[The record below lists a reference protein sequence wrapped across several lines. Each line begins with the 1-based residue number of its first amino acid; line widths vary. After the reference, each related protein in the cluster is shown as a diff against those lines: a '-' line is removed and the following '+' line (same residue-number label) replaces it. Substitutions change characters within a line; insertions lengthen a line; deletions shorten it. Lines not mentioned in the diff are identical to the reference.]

1 MKRILVAAAVAGIV
15 AGGCQ
20 EEEAT
25 TGEANMEALMNPDGP
40 EMKKTAPASYKA
52 KFETS
57 AEDGD
62 FVIEVTRDWA
72 PHGADRFYNL
82 VRNGFY
88 NGTRF
93 FRVIPGFIV
102 QWGMHGDPEVTAKW
116 YGARIPDDP
125 VKQGNELG
133 TVTFAKGRG
142 RDNRTVQVF
151 VNLADNTKLDGQGF
165 AAFGKVV
172 SGMEAVEAINP
183 EYEKRTPNQGQI
195 AQKGN
200 KYLEKLYPDLDYTRA
215 ASIVD

>member
-1 MKRILVAAAVAGIV
+1 MKRILAAAAAVGI
-15 AGGCQ
+15 AAAGCQ
-20 EEEAT
+20 EEEGAA

-40 EMKKTAPASYKA
+40 EMNKTAPASYRA

-57 AEDGD
+57 AGE

-88 NGTRF
+88 NDTRF

-116 YGARIPDDP
+116 HGARIPDDP
-125 VKQGNELG
+125 VKQGNEVA
-133 TVTFAKGRG
+133 TVTFAKPGRG
-142 RDNRTVQVF
+142 KDNRTVQVF
-151 VNLADNTKLDGQGF
+151 INLADNTNLDGQKF
-165 AAFGKVV
+165 AAFGKVI
-172 SGMEAVEAINP
+172 SGMEAVQAINA
-183 EYEKRTPNQGQI
+183 EYENRTPNQGQI

-200 KYLEKLYPDLDYTRA
+200 KYLEKLYPNLDYIRTA
-215 ASIVD
+215 AIVD

>member
-1 MKRILVAAAVAGIV
+1 MKRILVAAAAVGIV

-20 EEEAT
+20 EEEGTT

-57 AEDGD
+57 AGD

-82 VRNGFY
+82 VRNGYY
-88 NGTRF
+88 NGNRF

-116 YGARIPDDP
+116 HGARIPDDP

-133 TVTFAKGRG
+133 TVTFAKGGG

-151 VNLADNTKLDGQGF
+151 VNFADNTNLDGQNF
-165 AAFGKVV
+165 SAFGKVV
-172 SGMEAVEAINP
+172 SGMEAVEAINA
-183 EYEKRTPNQGQI
+183 EYEQRSPNQGQI
-195 AQKGN
+195 AKKGN
-200 KYLEKLYPDLDYTRA
+200 KYLEKLFPNLDYIRS